1 MIAEI
6 IKVEIS
12 GAGAETLIILDITK
26 TESKKKQHQIY
37 EVAHLTAKM

>member
-6 IKVEIS
+6 IKVEMS
-12 GAGAETLIILDITK
+12 RSEAETLIILDITK

-37 EVAHLTAKM
+37 EVAYLTAKM